1 MRTTAKVLDK
11 RDNQTVQALSVKGVA
26 QVYLSL
32 ATSSWPPSMLF
43 RHDGAEEAV
52 CLIVKPCGEEK
63 GVRVAGQTS
72 VPER

>member
-1 MRTTAKVLDK
+1 M
-11 RDNQTVQALSVKGVA
+11 
-26 QVYLSL
+26 YLNL